1 MEKNNLRL
9 DVKYSKPQEIEALNK
24 CLELTGR
31 NTYSSV
37 IRECTSN
44 YPRLLN
50 ELDKLREENK
60 TLKAELNA
68 FSNAISNIE
77 EIILNRKNESDER
90 SKETINKKHA

>member
-1 MEKNNLRL
+1 MKKLRL
-9 DVKYSKPQEIEALNK
+9 DVKYEKSHEIEALNK

-50 ELDKLREENK
+50 ELDRLREDNRI
-60 TLKAELNA
+60 LKAEISRFNKAVSNLEDVLNNLKA
-68 FSNAISNIE
+68 
-77 EIILNRKNESDER
+77 
-90 SKETINKKHA
+90 KK

>member
-1 MEKNNLRL
+1 MKKENLRL

-44 YPRLLN
+44 YPRLLK
-50 ELDKLREENK
+50 ELDNLREENK
-60 TLKAELNA
+60 ALKIKLGRFNNA
-68 FSNAISNIE
+68 VEDIE
-77 EIILNRKNESDER
+77 EVLNTIKN
-90 SKETINKKHA
+90 I

>member
-1 MEKNNLRL
+1 MKKNNLRL

-60 TLKAELNA
+60 VLKAKLRHYNDAVEDMEQVINT
-68 FSNAISNIE
+68 I
-77 EIILNRKNESDER
+77 KN
-90 SKETINKKHA
+90 INK